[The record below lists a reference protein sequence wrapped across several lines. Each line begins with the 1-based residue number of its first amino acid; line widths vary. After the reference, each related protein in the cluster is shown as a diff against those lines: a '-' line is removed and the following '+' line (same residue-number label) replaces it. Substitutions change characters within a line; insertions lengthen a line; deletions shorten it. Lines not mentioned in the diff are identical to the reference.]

1 MTKWHDRLALN
12 FSLYFCL
19 LPLFPFPPLTSKS
32 SLELLVSV
40 PKPSPCGMLE
50 VFIWRS
56 RFIWRS
62 GFICGGRDKIVF
74 LQETNSVECGIWW
87 HSVYNMSKP
96 CRLTRCNVEAYER
109 TKANTCHPLYPVI
122 NQWSEETPF
131 LSILRLKLCY
141 SFSLKVNPRPLT
153 LPTALSLELAKSCQ
167 QVIFSLQLVSP
178 IDDFSQEVR
187 TDSLTLAFLNW
198 PNLASRSHFFLHL
211 SWLKLTWSI

>member
-1 MTKWHDRLALN
+1 MSWIFSNIVQNIKVNVLSKTLAKN
-12 FSLYFCL
+12 RIFKNWKTFAL
-19 LPLFPFPPLTSKS
+19 LKHRI
-32 SLELLVSV
+32 V
-40 PKPSPCGMLE
+40 LE

-74 LQETNSVECGIWW
+74 YKKPILWNVESGDNSVYKI
-87 HSVYNMSKP
+87 SKP

-109 TKANTCHPLYPVI
+109 TKANTCHLLYPVI

-131 LSILRLKLCY
+131 LSILRLNQGYLLL
-141 SFSLKVNPRPLT
+141 SRWTHDPT

-167 QVIFSLQLVSP
+167 QVHFLPAIGLTNWWFFSGGS
-178 IDDFSQEVR
+178 
-187 TDSLTLAFLNW
+187 DSFPNSCLLELAK
-198 PNLASRSHFFLHL
+198 PCQQVPFFLHL

>member
-1 MTKWHDRLALN
+1 MSPPTVP
-12 FSLYFCL
+12 FS
-19 LPLFPFPPLTSKS
+19 PLTSKS

-74 LQETNSVECGIWW
+74 YKKPILWNVESGDNSVYKI
-87 HSVYNMSKP
+87 SKP

-109 TKANTCHPLYPVI
+109 TKANTCHLLYPVI

-141 SFSLKVNPRPLT
+141 AFSLKVNPRPLT
-153 LPTALSLELAKSCQ
+153 LPTAPSLELAKSCQ
-167 QVIFSLQLVSP
+167 QVVFSLQLVSP
-178 IDDFSQEVR
+178 IDDFSQEVGQF
-187 TDSLTLAFLNW
+187 TTLL
-198 PNLASRSHFFLHL
+198 PS
-211 SWLKLTWSI
+211 

>member
-1 MTKWHDRLALN
+1 
-12 FSLYFCL
+12 
-19 LPLFPFPPLTSKS
+19 
-32 SLELLVSV
+32 
-40 PKPSPCGMLE
+40 MLE

-74 LQETNSVECGIWW
+74 LQETYSVECGIWW
-87 HSVYNMSKP
+87 QLSVQDVEP

-109 TKANTCHPLYPVI
+109 TKANTCHLLYPVI

-131 LSILRLKLCY
+131 LSILRLNLCY
-141 SFSLKVNPRPLT
+141 PFSLKVNTQPLT
-153 LPTALSLELAKSCQ
+153 LPTAPSLELAKSCQ

-187 TDSLTLAFLNW
+187 TVSYPLAFLNW
-198 PNLASRSHFFLHL
+198 PYLASRLFSPYN
-211 SWLKLTWSI
+211 WADLKLTWSI